1 MRLRPGDTVD
11 RYVIEA
17 PLGEGGMGE
26 VYQARDT
33 RLERRVALKLLRK
46 QGAAEPEAWQRAE
59 GRMLREARAAAA
71 LSHPNSVAIY
81 DIGELSGAPYL
92 AMEFVDGVSLRQLIA
107 ARTTSSRRLG
117 WLADVA
123 RALSAAHREGIVHRD
138 IKPENVMLRDDG
150 TIKVLDFGIARRMR
164 VGLSTRGST
173 PGEDDLEPPSN
184 PKSDTLTG
192 EGMMVGTPA
201 YMAPEQL
208 RGDAVDARI
217 DQFGWGVL
225 AYELLTGEVPFGPGL
240 DGVRLLSAILADD
253 PPSLH
258 GIVPATVE
266 RTLRR
271 AVSKRPADRFPSM
284 DHVIESLVPFVTGEF
299 LAIPDIVRIA
309 DADAEEDPSAPSATR
324 SGAVAVGHEP
334 ETLEAPRP
342 LVAST
347 SRSATPRPEAGGAPM
362 NTIRSPSPVTGKRAK
377 PFEPPSV
384 RIETPAP
391 ALPERPPLA
400 NTVESPTAV
409 AVGPTLRASVQG
421 RWQLVAAVTLALTG
435 LVVLA
440 TGIVSRVRRGST
452 AAPEAAA
459 AAAAAA
465 PSTQPTAVTELEL
478 PSSSSPEALAAYRQ
492 GLQSIR
498 DASWGLAYSA
508 FERAAKLD
516 PTLGAAHLRLA
527 VIDRFRGK
535 TTSTRAAFQRAV
547 ELRATMPARDQVL
560 LDAFE
565 PLIQRDPPDQV
576 ATTVRLEAATQ
587 RFPGDAELV
596 LLLHAVQPDASPE
609 RTLELVDRCLELDQR
624 YADCWQARAL
634 ALFRDERIPEAIDAL
649 DRCVELA
656 PLATDCVIERLR
668 FQRIMGR
675 CSRLEPDA
683 RRWITKEQAAP
694 IAYQELAMA
703 LEASGQPL
711 SAVGAAV
718 DQAARRFREAGMP
731 EAAAK
736 LRINF
741 AILSGHFDEAERL
754 AKDFEREI
762 IGESQEE
769 KHTVPA
775 VALVRLYWEMGQDRK
790 AGEVAEQFLSQR
802 AAWVRP
808 LKWRPWDDAQA
819 LLLKAKHR
827 AGQMDA
833 VAYEAARAGWEREWQ
848 AKEAD
853 PSVLWLIGT
862 AATAS
867 TPQQGR
873 DALAGNV
880 LKRPHVH
887 YPQADIS
894 MVTAVLG
901 EVAFLAGRYDEALP
915 RLESA
920 ARSCTALDD
929 PLRHTLATYRLG
941 VVRER
946 LEEKAE
952 ACAAY
957 KVVLRRWGQADEST
971 TAKAAARRAKALGCQ
986 D

>member
-17 PLGEGGMGE
+17 PLGEGGMGD

-46 QGAAEPEAWQRAE
+46 QGTAEPEAWQRAE

-71 LSHPNSVAIY
+71 LSHPNTVAIY
-81 DIGELSGAPYL
+81 DIGELDGAPYL

-107 ARTTSSRRLG
+107 AGTTSSRRLG
-117 WLADVA
+117 WLVDVA

-150 TIKVLDFGIARRMR
+150 AIKVLDFGIARRMR

-173 PGEDDLEPPSN
+173 PGEDDLDPPSN

-253 PPSLH
+253 PPSLD

-284 DHVIESLVPFVTGEF
+284 DHVIETLVPFVTGEF
-299 LAIPDIVRIA
+299 LAIPDVVRIV
-309 DADAEEDPSAPSATR
+309 DADAEEGPNAPSATR
-324 SGAVAVGHEP
+324 AGAPAVGHEP

-342 LVAST
+342 LAAST
-347 SRSATPRPEAGGAPM
+347 SRSATPRPEAGSAPM

-384 RIETPAP
+384 RIERPAP
-391 ALPERPPLA
+391 APPERPPLA

-421 RWQLVAAVTLALTG
+421 RWQLVAAVTLAITG
-435 LVVLA
+435 LAVLS
-440 TGIVSRVRRGST
+440 TGIVSRLRRRS
-452 AAPEAAA
+452 AAQPVASAS
-459 AAAAAA
+459 AA
-465 PSTQPTAVTELEL
+465 PSTTPTAVTELEL
-478 PSSSSPEALAAYRQ
+478 PSSASPEALAAYRQ

-498 DASWGLAYSA
+498 DASWGLAYDA

-535 TTSTRAAFQRAV
+535 TTSTRAEFQRAV

-565 PLIQRDPPDQV
+565 PLIQRDPPDQA
-576 ATTVRLEAATQ
+576 ATTARLEAATR

-609 RTLELVDRCLELDQR
+609 HTLALVDRCLELDQR

-668 FQRIMGR
+668 FQKLMGR

-683 RRWITKEQAAP
+683 RRWITKEQASP
-694 IAYQELAMA
+694 FAYQELAVA

-718 DQAARRFREAGMP
+718 DQAVRRFREAGMP
-731 EAAAK
+731 EAAVK
-736 LRINF
+736 LRINL

-754 AKDFEREI
+754 AKDFDREI
-762 IGESQEE
+762 IGEPQEE
-769 KHTVPA
+769 KHAVPA
-775 VALVRLYWEMGQDRK
+775 LALVRLYWEMGQDRK

-802 AAWVRP
+802 AAWGRP
-808 LKWRPWDDAQA
+808 LMWRPWDDAQA
-819 LLLKAKHR
+819 LLLKAKQR
-827 AGQMDA
+827 AGRLDA
-833 VAYEAARAGWEREWQ
+833 AAYEAARAGWEREWQ
-848 AKEAD
+848 GKEAD

-873 DALAGNV
+873 DALAGSV
-880 LKRPHVH
+880 LKRPHLH
-887 YPQADIS
+887 YPQADVS

-920 ARSCTALDD
+920 ARSCTALDA

-946 LEEKAE
+946 LKEKAE

-957 KVVLRRWGQADEST
+957 KVVLRRWGQADAST
-971 TAKAAARRAKALGCQ
+971 TAKAAAQRATALGCQ